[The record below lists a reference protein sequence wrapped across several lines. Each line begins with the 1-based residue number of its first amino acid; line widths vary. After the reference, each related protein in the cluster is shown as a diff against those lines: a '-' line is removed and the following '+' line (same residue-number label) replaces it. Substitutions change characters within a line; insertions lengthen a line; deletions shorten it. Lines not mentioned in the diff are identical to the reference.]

1 MSVPNRPIVH
11 SPRSVSA
18 SGLTP
23 STAVS
28 AFASPGATSAFDMSP
43 PPESAAQHGV
53 YLYGVFGAVWGRRE
67 LRSRGSPFAWDGHA
81 LAREPTRVPSQ
92 RRRPARPP
100 HSQLQLQPMS
110 LSVSTSM
117 PVSLEMH
124 AKAPL
129 SHPLPLDLQ
138 KRESSGVGK
147 GRKAQKR
154 SFSCEVMWAAR
165 RDFAFPFS
173 RRQTVLYWS
182 SMPKVRAAAAAFTY
196 VPSLTAATAFWM
208 TSSFANDA

>member
-28 AFASPGATSAFDMSP
+28 AFASHGATSAFDMSP
-43 PPESAAQHGV
+43 PP
-53 YLYGVFGAVWGRRE
+53 
-67 LRSRGSPFAWDGHA
+67 
-81 LAREPTRVPSQ
+81 T
-92 RRRPARPP
+92 
-100 HSQLQLQPMS
+100 
-110 LSVSTSM
+110 VSTSTAYSEQFGDAASYAAVDPHSHGM
-117 PVSLEMH
+117 DMH
-124 AKAPL
+124 SHANPHAYPL
-129 SHPLPLDLQ
+129 SVADPPAAAFTAPAPAHVPVRVDVDARVARDA
-138 KRESSGVGK
+138 RESASLTPASAGPPKEGELW
-147 GRKAQKR
+147 GGEGEEGAEEN
-154 SFSCEVMWAAR
+154 CEVMWAAR